1 MIKSFSQS
9 GFLLHNDDIRIIGPA
24 VFFPREVLHWNVRF
38 KFHALMCCCY
48 LVNKGAWLQFDLIF
62 FLQILFFY
70 NTSLKVHV
78 FLIFN
83 KNLNELSSYTHAIY
97 NSLLCKQ
104 YMNSNPTRAFI
115 FLSFQNFWKYIFWPS
130 IVNFRN
136 KSLTE
141 KVFNFWIPV
150 YCTFIHI
157 FKISRGPIP
166 P

>member
-1 MIKSFSQS
+1 MTLNLLSDHIADHIMIKSFSQS

-62 FLQILFFY
+62 FSQILFFY

-115 FLSFQNFWKYIFWPS
+115 FLSFQNF
-130 IVNFRN
+130 
-136 KSLTE
+136 
-141 KVFNFWIPV
+141 
-150 YCTFIHI
+150 
-157 FKISRGPIP
+157 
-166 P
+166 